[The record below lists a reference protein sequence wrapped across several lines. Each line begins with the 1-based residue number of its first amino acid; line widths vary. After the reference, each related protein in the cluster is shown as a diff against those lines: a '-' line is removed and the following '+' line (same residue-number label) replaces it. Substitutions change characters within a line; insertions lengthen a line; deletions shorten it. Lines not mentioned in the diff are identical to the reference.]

1 MEFKADII
9 IIIIILALVLT
20 FFAYYYRNEAFNLV
34 PGSGSGSYSISN
46 FKFPGPKAEYPKI
59 VKEFGEPTYVSNVP
73 GGVAVW
79 KSPEFFTELF
89 LMDESILHTS
99 PQNHCDFF
107 YATINV
113 YIPPDIL
120 CTVLKLSESIY
131 YDQLKKELT
140 ARCHFMGANV
150 ATLYLALM
158 IVNDQSNASKYL
170 AAYKSTVMSTMTE
183 SNYVALKIQLKQL
196 VLENQQKYASMMPNR
211 NCQIN

>member
-1 MEFKADII
+1 MEIKADVII
-9 IIIIILALVLT
+9 IVVILAIVLT
-20 FFAYYYRNEAFNLV
+20 VFAYYFRNEAFSVVSLL
-34 PGSGSGSYSISN
+34 GSSSVSN
-46 FKFPGPKAEYPKI
+46 FKFAGPKAEYPKI
-59 VKEFGEPTYVSNVP
+59 VKEFGNPTYVSNVP

-79 KSPEFFTELF
+79 KNPEFFTELF
-89 LMDESILHTS
+89 LMDESVLHVD
-99 PQNHCDFF
+99 HCDYF

-170 AAYKSTVMSTMTE
+170 AAYGSTIMSTMDQTK
-183 SNYVALKIQLKQL
+183 YLALKTQLKQL
-196 VLENQQKYASMMPNR
+196 VLDNQQQYASMMPNR